1 MNIRSLALFTVGYVL
16 FYYALNILIHAFLG
30 TAGANLNPPPLTV
43 LFGIPGAPT
52 SSGSSGSG
60 GSGNGT
66 TPQPASNPG
75 ISDNLNIPNP
85 LTGSTGQ

>member
-1 MNIRSLALFTVGYVL
+1 MNIRALAMFALGYVL
-16 FYYALNILIHAFLG
+16 FYYGLNILVHAYFGQAG
-30 TAGANLNPPPLTV
+30 TALNPPPLSV
-43 LFGIPGAPT
+43 LLGIPGAPT
-52 SSGSSGSG
+52 SSAAGSSGGG
-60 GSGNGT
+60 GS